1 MLQQLN
7 QTKTEGEDEKKKF
20 IKELKIQKIKLK
32 PLIEDYK
39 LSLEKLKTELL
50 LSNNHKNKKRKTNNN
65 NNNNNNNNRNKKFK
79 SSTMNENK

>member
-50 LSNNHKNKKRKTNNN
+50 LSNNHNKKRKTN